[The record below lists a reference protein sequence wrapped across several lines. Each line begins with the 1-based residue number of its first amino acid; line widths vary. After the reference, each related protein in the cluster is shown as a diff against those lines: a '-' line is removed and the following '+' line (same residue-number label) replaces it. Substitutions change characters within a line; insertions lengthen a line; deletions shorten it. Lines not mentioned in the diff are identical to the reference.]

1 MTPSAARPAAVS
13 AARLSAREFATV
25 EYGTPPVAGEP
36 EFDVDHAGQRRIRA
50 RGEQAAGLGPTDL
63 AERFDAARARLAPRL
78 AALPAEQPVL
88 VFDRWVLP
96 LDQCLLTRLIE
107 LAVHL
112 DDLAV
117 SLDLA
122 TPAVPDDVAEIVIS
136 SLASIATG
144 RHGTASVLRALSRRE
159 RAPAVIA
166 AF

>member
-1 MTPSAARPAAVS
+1 M
-13 AARLSAREFATV
+13 
-25 EYGTPPVAGEP
+25 
-36 EFDVDHAGQRRIRA
+36 
-50 RGEQAAGLGPTDL
+50 
-63 AERFDAARARLAPRL
+63 
-78 AALPAEQPVL
+78 L